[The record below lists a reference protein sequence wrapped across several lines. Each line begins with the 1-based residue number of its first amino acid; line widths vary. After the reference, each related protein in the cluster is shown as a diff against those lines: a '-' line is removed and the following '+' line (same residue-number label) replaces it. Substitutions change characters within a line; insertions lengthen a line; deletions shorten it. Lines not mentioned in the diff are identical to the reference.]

1 MFVIYFCHFF
11 LILSF
16 FDNFFFSFFFSAA
29 VSNHFYIR
37 YGYYTSKQR
46 TCQGGYGYLC
56 KNTLIFQS
64 FVVFIYIYK
73 KIMRIICKKTYW
85 FKILFIGYMAYK
97 NDQYIKFSDI
107 IKFSGIFFVFIEL
120 LVVNIC

>member
-1 MFVIYFCHFF
+1 
-11 LILSF
+11 
-16 FDNFFFSFFFSAA
+16 
-29 VSNHFYIR
+29 
-37 YGYYTSKQR
+37 
-46 TCQGGYGYLC
+46 
-56 KNTLIFQS
+56 
-64 FVVFIYIYK
+64 
-73 KIMRIICKKTYW
+73 MRIICKKTYW